1 MFKLQIIYN
10 YKEMQYLFLFSKIYV
25 FVYGKTNQLNY
36 FCSEDIQINFSN

>member
-10 YKEMQYLFLFSKIYV
+10 YKEMQYLFFSKFI
-25 FVYGKTNQLNY
+25 VYGKTNQLNY